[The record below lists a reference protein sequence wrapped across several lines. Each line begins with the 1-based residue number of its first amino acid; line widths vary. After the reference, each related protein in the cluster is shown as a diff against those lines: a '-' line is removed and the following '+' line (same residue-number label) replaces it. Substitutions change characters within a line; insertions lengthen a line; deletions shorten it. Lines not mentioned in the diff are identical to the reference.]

1 MTATREESQKKRL
14 MALLGSSPMQRMAWG
29 VVLGILLPVLWINF
43 SHYVLDV
50 FGPRGGLLTL
60 VAIIALCALVGG
72 LWGGL
77 TATVSG
83 GVVGFSV
90 LGNPEVFGQDEVRIN
105 LTALTL
111 FVAIGLFMSVVVQEF
126 HSRYR
131 DLQRSKERVSTTKQV
146 LEDVMNAVS
155 DAYIAVDRN
164 WNIALSNESADELY
178 SEDGETLVGKNLWAA
193 LPADLRI
200 HIAPRIQKAM
210 AFQHAD
216 EQTIGFDGRWIQVR
230 MFPTSGGLLMNMLD
244 VTQMKENEETIAYA
258 NKKHKDALRMLQHM
272 LSNSPLGYMFF
283 DTDLQLTQLNANSL
297 KMLGLENPG
306 LQTAQ
311 YLFGDHWNDVE
322 HHFRAMLNME
332 KEVSRIEIRCKDR
345 WLTIGLFLIEA
356 EGAEPQIGLI
366 LMDVT
371 ELVESVER
379 ERLADHRF
387 RSLVEAASSLVWRC
401 NAEGEFISHNSAWE
415 QYTGQGPKQQANR
428 GWRNAVHEQDLSRL
442 DGAGAKALDKGS
454 TYVFEGRLWHEASQG
469 YRQIRSQAVP
479 LLDDEGNVLEWIGM
493 VEDIHDEHT
502 LKVQLREVFERERE
516 ARYRAEELS
525 RLKDEFLSNVS
536 HELRTPLTSVIGFS
550 ELLLNKDLDQESRRM
565 AKEAMNRSA
574 HHLNTLVD
582 RMFEFQK
589 VVHGK
594 LSLEYGQF
602 RLDELVA
609 DCIVDMQPELDKK
622 NLSVRQQLD
631 AVPMEADDTRVRQ
644 VVLNLVSNAIKFS
657 HPQGVIQVRVFRT
670 RDLAVLE
677 VQDQGMGIEP
687 KYKDMIF
694 ERLLQGPTSAQ
705 RSGTGLGLGL
715 AISRELVNL
724 HNGTISVESP
734 GVGEGATFRVE
745 LPVRRSRP
753 VLPASASPESSKDS
767 KGDRPQLGHQRP

>member
-1 MTATREESQKKRL
+1 
-14 MALLGSSPMQRMAWG
+14 MQRMAWG

-43 SHYVLDV
+43 SHYVVDV

-90 LGNPEVFGQDEVRIN
+90 LSNTEVFGQDEMRVNI
-105 LTALTL
+105 TALTL

-178 SEDGETLVGKNLWAA
+178 AAYGESLVGQNLWAV

-244 VTQMKENEETIAYA
+244 VTQMKENEEAIAYA

-272 LSNSPLGYMFF
+272 LRNSPLGYMFF
-283 DTDLQLTQLNANSL
+283 DTDLHLTQLNANSL

-311 YLFGDHWNDVE
+311 FLFGDDWEGLE
-322 HHFRAMLNME
+322 HHFLSVARSASELGG
-332 KEVSRIEIRCKDR
+332 IEIRR
-345 WLTIGLFLIEA
+345 GERRLAIGLFRIEA
-356 EGAEPQIGLI
+356 EMGVEAQIGVI

-371 ELVESVER
+371 ELAESLER

-401 NAEGEFISHNSAWE
+401 DAEGEFIGHNRAWE
-415 QYTGQGPKQQANR
+415 KYTGQGPNQQVDR
-428 GWRNAVHEQDLSRL
+428 GWRNAVHDQDLAIL
-442 DGAGAKALDKGS
+442 DGAGAKALVDGS
-454 TYVFEGRLWHEASQG
+454 TYVFEGRLWHEASQD

-493 VEDIHDEHT
+493 VEDIHDEHA
-502 LKVQLREVFERERE
+502 LKVQLKEVYERERE
-516 ARYRAEELS
+516 ARHRAEELS

-536 HELRTPLTSVIGFS
+536 HELRTPLTSVLGFS
-550 ELLLNKDLDQESRRM
+550 ELLMNKDLDQESRLM
-565 AKEAMNRSA
+565 AKEALNRSA

-582 RMFEFQK
+582 RMLDFQR

-594 LSLEYGQF
+594 LTLEYGQF

-609 DCIVDMQPELDKK
+609 DCLVDMQPELEKK
-622 NLSVRQQLD
+622 KLSVRQQLD
-631 AVPMEADDTRVRQ
+631 AVPIEADDIRVRQ
-644 VVLNLVSNAIKFS
+644 VVLNLVSNAVKFS

-677 VQDQGMGIEP
+677 VQDHGMGIEP
-687 KYKDMIF
+687 EYKDMIF

-715 AISRELVNL
+715 AISRELVSL
-724 HNGTISVESP
+724 HSGTISVESA
-734 GVGEGATFRVE
+734 GVGQGATFRVE
-745 LPVRRSRP
+745 LPVRKLRP
-753 VLPASASPESSKDS
+753 VLPEPEMPEAAESSVVDVA
-767 KGDRPQLGHQRP
+767 DFRHQRP